1 MIIPKNEHKEN
12 QCLKRE
18 QIIQGNKQLLLDI
31 IIKNFVLFRCFL
43 YKTYICQ
50 ELLSISTVVL
60 LCEKTKR
67 GLMNF
72 ACRFDEFFIS

>member
-1 MIIPKNEHKEN
+1 MELTIVPKNEHKEN

-31 IIKNFVLFRCFL
+31 IIRNFVLFRCFL

-50 ELLSISTVVL
+50 ELLS
-60 LCEKTKR
+60 
-67 GLMNF
+67 NF
-72 ACRFDEFFIS
+72 AINASSQNFCLFLP